1 MKSRHTQPISQEQ
14 IAFVLT
20 VVLFV
25 IFSFMLPNFLA
36 AKNILSL
43 LRSVAVLGMLGLG
56 IQVVVL
62 GRGID
67 LSMVA
72 NMTISVAWTV
82 QLVTRGEPLS
92 LALMIGIGFS
102 LVAGRVNDRVAEL
115 GVSAALSSLKQ
126 GNLIDGLVSALR
138 VMATAVDR
146 P

>member
-72 NMTISVAWTV
+72 NMTISVA
-82 QLVTRGEPLS
+82 
-92 LALMIGIGFS
+92 
-102 LVAGRVNDRVAEL
+102 
-115 GVSAALSSLKQ
+115 
-126 GNLIDGLVSALR
+126 
-138 VMATAVDR
+138 
-146 P
+146 